1 MIEFNVECLRCRKL
15 ITLRVRDERSRA
27 FFERTGALCEVC
39 YTPGY
44 RPVPVRWA
52 A

>member
-1 MIEFNVECLRCRKL
+1 MIEFDVECLRCKKR

-27 FFERTGALCEVC
+27 FFEENGALCEVC
-39 YTPGY
+39 YKPGY
-44 RPVPVRWA
+44 QPEPVRCA